1 MATRPVSVN
10 IFCGSM
16 DLSFKLKSTGLVASP
31 RTALFHLELRIP
43 DVEDAARVYIEDV
56 LIAETTESLVAVGQ
70 VYLLRGALHTVAV
83 EYHESTGP
91 AAVSLAWSCR
101 EISSQPIPAHYLYPR
116 GVPLKDSPLHLQ
128 LVPSNGS
135 SAP

>member
-1 MATRPVSVN
+1 
-10 IFCGSM
+10 M

-70 VYLLRGALHTVAV
+70 VYLLRGPCTQ
-83 EYHESTGP
+83 SRSNITNQQD
-91 AAVSLAWSCR
+91 
-101 EISSQPIPAHYLYPR
+101 QPR
-116 GVPLKDSPLHLQ
+116 
-128 LVPSNGS
+128 
-135 SAP
+135 